1 VRRRRVSLLV
11 YSAACSGLAS
21 PATPRDNSA
30 RIAALRDQVGN
41 LTEAIANG
49 ALRSSQ
55 ALAERLVAAE
65 GELAQLLALSARP
78 TGQVIDLP
86 ARLAKRVS
94 SLIEGLEMKINRQP
108 DRARCNL

>member
-30 RIAALRDQVGN
+30 RIALRDQVGN